1 MFYKYKT
8 YYYFISDMFY
18 IYKTYY
24 IKPFSPKRACLFFV
38 MVFFNKQTALMF

>member
-8 YYYFISDMFY
+8 YYYFMSDMFY

-24 IKPFSPKRACLFFV
+24 IKPFSPKRACLFFLIEH
-38 MVFFNKQTALMF
+38 TLGSILAI